1 MSKDIFLAF
10 FQDSNQSS
18 FFDRIKVEQKTTLSR
33 NKQIPSCFHIAH
45 IKPKIALKQFKNVQ
59 LYLYY
64 MVVHIWTY
72 LKEWQIQ
79 KKKAY
84 TRLRDEQ
91 YIYPPIVDSTRST
104 CYQRAL
110 RRSIIDLYKKGGCSN
125 PFRFK
130 QRHSYYLKCNLK
142 LYHKHLYFTLN
153 AQRKSKLKVLVLN
166 FSFHSLS
173 DLSSKIAHSGR

>member
-1 MSKDIFLAF
+1 MNEQANSQLFPYCSYKT
-10 FQDSNQSS
+10 QDS
-18 FFDRIKVEQKTTLSR
+18 IEL
-33 NKQIPSCFHIAH
+33 
-45 IKPKIALKQFKNVQ
+45 VQ
-59 LYLYY
+59 LCTIVLVLHVY
-64 MVVHIWTY
+64 IRTC
-72 LKEWQIQ
+72 LKKWQIQ
-79 KKKAY
+79 KKAY

-91 YIYPPIVDSTRST
+91 CIYPPIVDSTRST

-142 LYHKHLYFTLN
+142 LYHKHLYFTMN